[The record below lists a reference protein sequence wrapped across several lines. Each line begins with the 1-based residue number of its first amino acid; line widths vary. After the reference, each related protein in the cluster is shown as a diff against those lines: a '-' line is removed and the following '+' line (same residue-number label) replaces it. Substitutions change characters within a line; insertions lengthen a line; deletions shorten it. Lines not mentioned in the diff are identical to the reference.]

1 MRRSSG
7 LAILVL
13 LAAAWLAGCDQ
24 PRGEYL
30 PASSISGKGF
40 VRDHQS
46 ISELQG
52 GPVRLWGFVDHG
64 NLYGD
69 GRAKRVLAEWWSGE
83 GPDADTW
90 RFDLKAEADD
100 PVGRSFAVLVPNDAG
115 REELLER
122 FVADARARS
131 TTKVFVT
138 GRLFTFHAPT
148 QTLDLTGLY
157 LKLSSSLDI
166 RLDPP
171 DGD

>member
-1 MRRSSG
+1 MCRSPG
-7 LAILVL
+7 LEILLL

-24 PRGEYL
+24 PRGQYL
-30 PASSISGKGF
+30 SASSIARKGF
-40 VRDHQS
+40 VLDHQS
-46 ISELQG
+46 ISDMQG

-69 GRAKRVLAEWWSGE
+69 GRAKGVLAEWWSGD

-100 PVGRSFAVLVPNDAG
+100 PVGHSFAVLIANDAG
-115 REELLER
+115 REDLLER
-122 FVADARARS
+122 FVADARARRA
-131 TTKVFVT
+131 TKVFVT

-148 QTLDLTGLY
+148 QTRDLTGLY
-157 LKLSSSLDI
+157 LQVRSSQDILLD
-166 RLDPP
+166 LP